1 VLENGV
7 LEGLRERLMDP
18 VLFKEFATTFTAEW
32 NKLQGNT
39 AAEQSARTAELQRV
53 RHRIER
59 LVDAI
64 TEGTPASAV
73 RDRLQALEQRRLL
86 LEAEAET
93 ATAPAPRLHPNLAD
107 VYRHKVADLVN
118 APSQDDAAEAHE
130 LVRSLVDHMTLHP
143 EGERHRIEVRGEM
156 ATILGLAGS
165 PNAKS
170 PSVSAEALSLQ
181 VKMVAGIGFEPMTF
195 RL

>member
-1 VLENGV
+1 M

-18 VLFKEFATTFTAEW
+18 ALFKEFATAFTAEW

-39 AAEQSARTAELQRV
+39 AAEQSARTAELKRV
-53 RHRIER
+53 RHQIER

-73 RDRLQALEQRRLL
+73 RDRLQALEQRRLS

-93 ATAPAPRLHPNLAD
+93 ATAPAPRLHPNLAE

-118 APSQDDAAEAHE
+118 ALSQEDSAEARE
-130 LVRSLVDHMTLHP
+130 LVRGLVDHVTLHP
-143 EGERHRIEVRGEM
+143 EGDRHRIEVRDEL
-156 ATILGLAGS
+156 AAILGLAGPS
-165 PNAKS
+165 DAKS
-170 PSVSAEALSLQ
+170 PSVLAEALSLQ